1 MIFKTVWSITN
12 HKIIILVKTYFF
24 FSGSVRMLS
33 FFLVSVGYVY
43 FSFWQFFIFKL
54 HMCDFVTAAQFSL
67 VSLTLM
73 SCLLVLVILLLLHH
87 NTRESRLGKESYISK
102 WFCIFTVHGQ
112 LTEFLLGCSKTK
124 HQWKKSVFAL
134 ELESIGKHHK
144 IWYNLQKHNSSDQMI
159 TSFKYNRLAWHIFI
173 TWISV
178 VIIL

>member
-87 NTRESRLGKESYISK
+87 NTRESRLGKESYIS
-102 WFCIFTVHGQ
+102 IMV
-112 LTEFLLGCSKTK
+112 LY
-124 HQWKKSVFAL
+124 
-134 ELESIGKHHK
+134 I
-144 IWYNLQKHNSSDQMI
+144 YSSWTAD
-159 TSFKYNRLAWHIFI
+159 
-173 TWISV
+173 WISFRLQQDKASV
-178 VIIL
+178 KEICFCPGTGEHRKAS